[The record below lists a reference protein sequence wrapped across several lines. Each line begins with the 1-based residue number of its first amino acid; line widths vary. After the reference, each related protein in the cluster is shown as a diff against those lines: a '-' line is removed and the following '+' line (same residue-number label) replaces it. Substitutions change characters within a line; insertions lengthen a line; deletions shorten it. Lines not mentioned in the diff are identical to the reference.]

1 MQDTLFRRTLFLILL
16 VSVLM
21 RVGFLA
27 FGDVLPV
34 MWDARRYAAGALAMI
49 SFVDAGAPTA
59 DATEQG
65 DRQRFRYY
73 YDEYLQGEKI
83 EWLAYTPHTLTQ
95 AREEL
100 FISGPLYPL
109 VLGAIIYISPAADFS
124 VARVFGILL
133 DVLANLL
140 LVLVGLRLVGRAAAL
155 IAGAA
160 YALYFP
166 FILASTMLLLE
177 TSTSLLILL
186 ALYLMLRATET
197 GGRKALIWAGVVTGA
212 LVLNKPTAMLL
223 AGPFVAGLFLYTRRD
238 WKPRLFVGRL
248 LFLLT
253 PVVVIVLAWGAVASS
268 YYGQPTLRDP
278 EYADAN
284 LRQSTSIEFEG
295 YGLDKAEA
303 DFWTRSIADDIMNN
317 PIGFVGLTIKK
328 FDRLWRR
335 PYNDFKR
342 VLILPYQAGETMHL
356 LLVFAGFIGLLV
368 LMRLDFGRAAWPLLI
383 IAYYTA
389 IHLIFHSVS
398 RYNFQAMPMMLLAAG
413 YLVTIIAT
421 AFQNRNRF
429 LTAPLALAVVI
440 IVAGW
445 FFSPDW
451 INSVLH
457 TGLNSMLVVAVLA
470 IRVGLI
476 LLGLLLIF
484 RRLNARYR
492 VGRLVIPIVVAIVVG
507 GVAASNALARNEW
520 SEFEC
525 RLSSEKMKAGTRLY
539 ISDLQPVKEGEMLAI
554 VADVNSGAGRQN
566 TFTIGL
572 SGITAQFVGGRP
584 PLLQLFYP
592 KPTYKFYSTFIPLG
606 IEEFRQYAIVP
617 VTEENVRR
625 MLDEA
630 GYVDIWLAINN
641 RLVEDNNYISVWGQF
656 PSGGDTAWIPG
667 WRFTSIER
675 YVHEDDPRV
684 RYPVKYLSDSTRSY
698 YIRRNE
704 TGPSAGED
712 LSPTSGLQTG
722 RYNIF
727 LMHFRPDGSVLIY

>member
-1 MQDTLFRRTLFLILL
+1 MQDTSFRRALFLILL
-16 VSVLM
+16 VAGLM

-49 SFVDAGAPTA
+49 SFVDSGASA
-59 DATEQG
+59 DDGTDRG

-109 VLGAIIYISPAADFS
+109 LLGAIIYISPGADFT

-140 LVLVGLRLVGRAAAL
+140 LVLVGLRLVGRTAAL

-197 GGRKALIWAGVVTGA
+197 GGRKALVWAGVVTGA

-223 AGPFVAGLFLYTRRD
+223 AGPFVVGLFLYTRHD
-238 WKPRLFVGRL
+238 WQPRLFIGRL

-253 PVVVIVLAWGAVASS
+253 PVVLIVLAWGAVASS

-303 DFWTRSIADDIMNN
+303 DFWTRSIADDILNN

-342 VLILPYQAGETMHL
+342 TFILPYQAGGDYA
-356 LLVFAGFIGLLV
+356 FIAGLCGIHRPAGAH
-368 LMRLDFGRAAWPLLI
+368 AA
-383 IAYYTA
+383 
-389 IHLIFHSVS
+389 
-398 RYNFQAMPMMLLAAG
+398 
-413 YLVTIIAT
+413 
-421 AFQNRNRF
+421 
-429 LTAPLALAVVI
+429 
-440 IVAGW
+440 
-445 FFSPDW
+445 
-451 INSVLH
+451 
-457 TGLNSMLVVAVLA
+457 
-470 IRVGLI
+470 
-476 LLGLLLIF
+476 
-484 RRLNARYR
+484 
-492 VGRLVIPIVVAIVVG
+492 
-507 GVAASNALARNEW
+507 
-520 SEFEC
+520 
-525 RLSSEKMKAGTRLY
+525 
-539 ISDLQPVKEGEMLAI
+539 
-554 VADVNSGAGRQN
+554 
-566 TFTIGL
+566 
-572 SGITAQFVGGRP
+572 
-584 PLLQLFYP
+584 
-592 KPTYKFYSTFIPLG
+592 
-606 IEEFRQYAIVP
+606 
-617 VTEENVRR
+617 
-625 MLDEA
+625 
-630 GYVDIWLAINN
+630 
-641 RLVEDNNYISVWGQF
+641 
-656 PSGGDTAWIPG
+656 
-667 WRFTSIER
+667 
-675 YVHEDDPRV
+675 
-684 RYPVKYLSDSTRSY
+684 
-698 YIRRNE
+698 
-704 TGPSAGED
+704 
-712 LSPTSGLQTG
+712 
-722 RYNIF
+722 
-727 LMHFRPDGSVLIY
+727 